1 MNRPLDEIDR
11 RILARLRANAREP
24 LSALA
29 AQVGRSRSA
38 VQERLQR
45 LERDGIITGYTL
57 RPGSARPAAAMQAY
71 LFVKMTGPL
80 CERVAP
86 QIARL
91 PEVLRCDSLAGDIDM
106 MLQVEAED
114 MAGLEDLRDRIARIN
129 GIAAVTTAPILS
141 VQFDRR

>member
-1 MNRPLDEIDR
+1 MSRPLDEIDR

-45 LERDGIITGYTL
+45 LERDGVITGYTL
-57 RPGSARPAAAMQAY
+57 RPSSARPETALQAY

-86 QIARL
+86 QVERL
-91 PEVLRCDSLAGDIDM
+91 PEVLRCDSLIGDIDM

-129 GIAAVTTAPILS
+129 GISAVTTAPILS